1 MKKVGW
7 SLTNNGKPDSE
18 YKEYDKT
25 TYQCVDDDVWVTVEA
40 PTGSK

>member
-7 SLTNNGKPDSE
+7 SLTNNGKPGDE

-25 TYQCVDDDVWVTVEA
+25 TYQCVDDDVWVTVEISVS
-40 PTGSK
+40 SK